1 MKKELPKVYANKI
14 DKEIRNNVSVS
25 YNKDDNFLENDNELV
40 TKNEKNNINQKI
52 NNIFNADNYIY
63 KADVIIT
70 LKDKSVTKRIIGKNS
85 THLITYDNELI
96 ALTDIVDIRY
106 K

>member
-25 YNKDDNFLENDNELV
+25 YNKDDNFLRSDNEMV

-70 LKDKSVTKRIIGKNS
+70 LKDKSITKRIIGKNS

-96 ALTDIVDIRY
+96 ALTDIIDIRY